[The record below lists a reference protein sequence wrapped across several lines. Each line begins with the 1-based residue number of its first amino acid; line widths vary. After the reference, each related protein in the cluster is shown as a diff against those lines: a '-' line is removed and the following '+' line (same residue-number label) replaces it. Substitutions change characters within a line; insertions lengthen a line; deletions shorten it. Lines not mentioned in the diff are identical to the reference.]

1 MIKESKMKQNVLANN
16 VFPANSDLVPK
27 TIIASLAP
35 LRFEGIGYYD
45 VPPERM
51 FAAISDPTALSKW
64 LPMLK
69 SLHMNHAGSAN
80 GPAVCGVGSERS
92 CSFSMMGDVTERVI
106 WWNSPHGYAFSFQ
119 PKNKMMVPTQNHAV
133 VFQVEP
139 HGNGGSKFVFRTH
152 FDWQPGIMRFMAARM
167 MPMMLNMG
175 LANLKNQLGG
185 KGGKFRRV
193 A

>member
-1 MIKESKMKQNVLANN
+1 MNQVASVGKKSQA
-16 VFPANSDLVPK
+16 PSP
-27 TIIASLAP
+27 IAPNIPITTSLAP

-51 FAAISDPTALSKW
+51 FAAISELGAMSKW

-69 SLHMNHAGSAN
+69 SLHMNHADSAN
-80 GPAVCGVGSERS
+80 GPVACGVGSERS

-106 WWNSPHGYAFSFQ
+106 WWNPPHGYAFTFQ
-119 PKNKMMVPTQNHAV
+119 PKSKMMVPTHNHAV
-133 VFQVEP
+133 VFLVEP
-139 HGNGGSKFVFRTH
+139 HNNGGSKFTFRTH
-152 FDWQPGIMRFMAARM
+152 FNWLPGPMRFMAARM

-175 LANLKNQLGG
+175 LVNLKKQLGG